1 MIGFNACSPI
11 KPESHNS
18 LLELPSVWAKYRKGK
33 ELGRGVYGVV
43 FKATHIES
51 GELVA
56 VKRTPMDEEGIGAT
70 TLREACILNRNNIR
84 DYELHR
90 RFQPH
95 SFNRRMNAEN
105 IVQVHEVFQDLP
117 HRFIY
122 LVMDYAETDLA
133 KHIKAYVCKAMLE
146 QTNDF
151 SSEQQLSLLSLDDK
165 IELGLPRETVRD
177 CMSQILAGLAF
188 AHGRRLMHR
197 DLKPSNILVNYSVR
211 GDMSSKL
218 KLKIA
223 DFGLARV
230 RSFPDKRHYTPET
243 VTMLY
248 RAPEIFFGV
257 REYGAVIDIWSCGC
271 IFAELVR
278 GRPLFDGETEISV
291 LNDIQR
297 KLGPIKASDVRNM
310 SLPDIIS
317 FQNHSQKTPLSNY
330 VLLDPIGLNLLE
342 KMLVYNAD
350 DRISSQTSLP
360 RARFTTH

>member
-1 MIGFNACSPI
+1 
-11 KPESHNS
+11 
-18 LLELPSVWAKYRKGK
+18 
-33 ELGRGVYGVV
+33 
-43 FKATHIES
+43 
-51 GELVA
+51 
-56 VKRTPMDEEGIGAT
+56 
-70 TLREACILNRNNIR
+70 
-84 DYELHR
+84 
-90 RFQPH
+90 
-95 SFNRRMNAEN
+95 
-105 IVQVHEVFQDLP
+105 
-117 HRFIY
+117 
-122 LVMDYAETDLA
+122 MDYAETDLA

-248 RAPEIFFGV
+248 RAPEIFFDFDV
-257 REYGAVIDIWSCGC
+257 PLLI
-271 IFAELVR
+271 IFTMQLELVR

-350 DRISSQTSLP
+350 NRIRSQTALEHAYFNP
-360 RARFTTH
+360 THDLEE